1 MNDIK
6 SQAKKSTAKQPHHSD
21 GSELVPAE
29 VQVNERH
36 ADHQKGNATQ
46 TGDATQTSAI
56 PGSTLDDEGLINNFA
71 VEPKVYPSEYPS
83 PRQQRQYIYWG
94 IAAALLVASLVLIST
109 FVS

>member
-36 ADHQKGNATQ
+36 ADRKA
-46 TGDATQTSAI
+46 GDSTQTSAI

-94 IAAALLVASLVLIST
+94 IAAVLLVAFLVVIST

>member
-1 MNDIK
+1 MDDAS
-6 SQAKKSTAKQPHHSD
+6 SQAKNLNIKQPHHSD

-29 VQVNERH
+29 VQANERH
-36 ADHQKGNATQ
+36 GEREE
-46 TGDATQTSAI
+46 GDATQASAI

-94 IAAALLVASLVLIST
+94 IAAVLLVSFLVAIST